1 MSARSL
7 PKDVYAD
14 SRCRLPMPK
23 REDLDATGQK
33 IYDHHVDPNG
43 GSIKGL
49 NGPGGLRLHSPQ
61 LSAALAPSSRYL
73 RREAEFNGPIREL
86 IILTAARGMDSAF
99 EWAAHEPEALK
110 EGLPQKVIDVVKHR
124 RPVDGLP
131 EKEATIILF
140 GRQLFD
146 EKRVSPEVFAAALRI
161 FGRKTLVDMVGL
173 MGNYASTALLL
184 AAFDMQLPDGDVA
197 ELPVAK

>member
-1 MSARSL
+1 MSARAL
-7 PKDVYAD
+7 PKDVDAE
-14 SRCRLPMPK
+14 SGCRLPLPK
-23 REDLDATGQK
+23 REDLDETGQK
-33 IYDHHVDPNG
+33 MFDHHVDPNG

-49 NGPGGLRLHSPQ
+49 HGPGGVRLHSPQ
-61 LSAALAPSSRYL
+61 LSAALSPSSRYL
-73 RREAEFNGPIREL
+73 RREADFSGPIREL

-99 EWAAHEPEALK
+99 EWAAHEPEALH
-110 EGLPQKVIDVVKHR
+110 EGLPQTIIDVVKHR

-146 EKRVSPEVFAAALRI
+146 DRRVSPEVFAAALRI

-184 AAFDMQLPDGDVA
+184 AAFDMQLPDGEVA
-197 ELPVAK
+197 ELPV